1 MSRIGLTLPGTA
13 EESSY
18 GGARSWSVNNKGF
31 VWERPL
37 RRADLEALKSKA
49 PTGPILGVRTADL
62 EMKEVLLASE
72 PQTFFT
78 TPLVRASKRMAA
90 EFLQKR
96 R

>member
-1 MSRIGLTLPGTA
+1 
-13 EESSY
+13 
-18 GGARSWSVNNKGF
+18 
-31 VWERPL
+31 
-37 RRADLEALKSKA
+37 
-49 PTGPILGVRTADL
+49 
-62 EMKEVLLASE
+62 MKEVLLASE